1 MTGYR
6 VGFVVGDAEIVEAF
20 KKVKTN
26 IDSGTPNFLQA
37 AAIAALGDEEH
48 VAESI
53 GEYREKRDV
62 LISALESVGLEKAQT
77 EATFYIW
84 QKVPDDMSSEDF
96 AKKLLAPEIAVV
108 ATPGSWISDRTAE
121 GLNPGEGFVRF
132 ALVPTVEQVRE
143 AAERIRNNLKI

>member
-1 MTGYR
+1 
-6 VGFVVGDAEIVEAF
+6 
-20 KKVKTN
+20 
-26 IDSGTPNFLQA
+26 LQA
-37 AAIAALGDEEH
+37 AAIAALADEKH

-53 GEYREKRDV
+53 TEYREKRDV
-62 LISALESVGLEKAQT
+62 LIAALESVGLPKAQT
-77 EATFYIW
+77 EATFYVW
-84 QKVPDDMSSEDF
+84 QKVPDGMSSEDF